1 MSELINAIV
10 WARVDKEL
18 REMYLATQLKETVGR
33 FSKATTVPAMVSS
46 ECSRVFH
53 M

>member
-10 WARVDKEL
+10 WPRVDKEL
-18 REMYLATQLKETVGR
+18 REMYLATQLKTVGK
-33 FSKATTVPAMVSS
+33 FLTAMAVPAMAPS
-46 ECSRVFH
+46 ECSHVFH